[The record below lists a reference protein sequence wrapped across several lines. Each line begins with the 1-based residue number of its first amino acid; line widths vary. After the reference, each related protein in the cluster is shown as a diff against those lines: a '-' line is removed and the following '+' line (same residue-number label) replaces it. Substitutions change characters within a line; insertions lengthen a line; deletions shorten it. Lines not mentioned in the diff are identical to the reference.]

1 MIEKYAYEISAYLV
15 LNTHR
20 ICLWWFK
27 ICPWG
32 WWDGLASQGT
42 PHRPI
47 WVQSLRSFLW
57 HVPQKW
63 KHFLQEGKKS
73 LGWQTGDK
81 QRSHVWGQTPELSKL
96 GEILK
101 APTQQ
106 HREWTVLGL
115 EIRAVNMQKEKGC
128 SDWSFLQAIES
139 SGRHFP
145 VSSPRMAWVF
155 WWCSCY
161 PSTPDIDHNKY
172 SLAYQIGYWYNC
184 YFGLS
189 WTPIMG
195 WFLCVKPVIQQSM
208 R

>member
-1 MIEKYAYEISAYLV
+1 MIEKYVFEISAYLV

-32 WWDGLASQGT
+32 WWDGLASQGM
-42 PHRPI
+42 PHQPI
-47 WVQSLRSFLW
+47 WAQSLRSFLW

-63 KHFLQEGKKS
+63 KGRKS

-115 EIRAVNMQKEKGC
+115 ETRAVNVQKEKGC
-128 SDWSFLQAIES
+128 SDWSFLQLWRARGGFFQCPHPGW
-139 SGRHFP
+139 SGFSGDAP
-145 VSSPRMAWVF
+145 
-155 WWCSCY
+155 
-161 PSTPDIDHNKY
+161 TPDIDHNKN

-195 WFLCVKPVIQQSM
+195 W
-208 R
+208 